1 MGRTRRMSG
10 RCDVLPSIM
19 YGSLRAITS
28 PSLRSSTVYGEFSRT
43 VSTGLPNWPTTMRP
57 LRSAMRGNSSAC
69 SRMTGL
75 TAVVTSTRSISWRMF
90 FRAFSMMSSVT
101 LSMSCSR
108 TKSGSACSTISL
120 CLLDQDVPETVHGT
134 GVTRLDHRRGVV
146 LHDDGG
152 TGDRVSGPQ
161 FAAVVD
167 RGLHP
172 LAVEEDPLAA
182 RDGARGVF
190 PFTVLALQKANALY
204 GAAPDDSD

>member
-19 YGSLRAITS
+19 YGSFRAITS
-28 PSLRSSTVYGEFSRT
+28 PSLSSSTVYGELSRT

-90 FRAFSMMSSVT
+90 FRAFSMMSRVT
-101 LSMSCSR
+101 LSMSCSL
-108 TKSGSACSTISL
+108 TKSGSACGTISL
-120 CLLDQDVPETVHGT
+120 RLLDQDVPETVHGT
-134 GVTRLDHRRGVV
+134 SVTRLYHRRGVV
-146 LHDDGG
+146 LHDYSG
-152 TGDRVSGPQ
+152 TGDHVSGPQ
-161 FAAVVD
+161 LRTVVD

-172 LAVEEDPLAA
+172 SAVEKDRLVA
-182 RDGARGVF
+182 RDC
-190 PFTVLALQKANALY
+190 P
-204 GAAPDDSD
+204 